1 MQKSKKDLWSNQKE
15 VIIEDVY
22 LDGVRHCKVRI
33 RGTYLRRC
41 NLNLKIDGANYPL
54 VENIVLDKKYVVKR
68 IQHLKDDVIDLYV
81 VLPKRAHKIGL
92 YIDQKKILEKNVT
105 LFARIWFKISCLVK
119 KTFKVIG
126 RLPKIIIKTLKLM
139 WTRHHFLVPP
149 RMMKQYIT
157 SFKNNISN
165 KNIDELFYNPLVDYD
180 YQKWLEENK
189 EDVILEKFSYQPFIS
204 IIIPTY
210 NVSRKLLSECLDS
223 ILNQSYQNFEI
234 CIADDCS
241 SNKETIDTLKE
252 YAKRHKNI
260 RVVYRKKNGHISEAT
275 NSAIEIAKGEFI
287 GLVDNYDVLDEN
299 ALYYMVKEL
308 NKNRD
313 LDLIYSDEDKLGFDG
328 KRCFPH
334 FKPDFSIDT
343 LLSSNYICHFTVI
356 RKSVMDDIGG
366 FRSEYNGAQDYDLFL
381 RVVEK
386 TNKIGHISKVLYH
399 WRMTEGST
407 SSAGEHKNYA
417 YIAGKN
423 ALDDYFKRNHIP
435 AKVHLIGQPQMY
447 RVEYLYDK
455 EPFVSII
462 IPTKDKAKIL
472 DTCLQSIYNKTN
484 YKNYEVIVIDNNS
497 CEEETFSLLKSYQ
510 EEHDNFKYFTYQCS
524 FNYSYLNNEAV
535 KKACG
540 DYVVLLNNDT
550 EVISGNWLHD
560 MVGYAMQEHIGCVGV
575 KLLYPNRTVQHAG
588 VVIGVGGI
596 AMHANVSTGEDNFGY
611 FGRLVSV
618 YDWSC
623 VTAACFMI
631 KKSKYLEVNGLDEN
645 LKVAYNDVDFCL
657 KLLDANYHHVVL
669 PNVKLFHYESL
680 SRGNDMREDQIKRF
694 KEETDY
700 MCDKWKNKLLR
711 DKYYN
716 DNFSYRYAFRLDRK
730 GDNDEL

>member
-275 NSAIEIAKGEFI
+275 NSAISIAKGEFI
-287 GLVDNYDVLDEN
+287 GLVDNDDVLDKN

-308 NKNRD
+308 NKNRE
-313 LDLIYSDEDKLGFDG
+313 LDLIYSDEDKLDFDG

-356 RKSVMDDIGG
+356 RKSVIDDIGG

-407 SSAGEHKNYA
+407 SSAGDHKNYA

-447 RVEYLYDK
+447 RVEYLFDK

-472 DTCLQSIYNKTN
+472 DTCLQSIYDKTN

-510 EEHDNFKYFTYQCS
+510 EEHDNFKYFTYQCP

-540 DYVVLLNNDT
+540 DYIVLLNNDT
-550 EVISGNWLHD
+550 EVISENWLSD
-560 MVGYAMQEHIGCVGV
+560 MVGYAMQEHIGCVGA

-623 VTAACFMI
+623 VTAACLMI

-694 KEETDY
+694 KKETDY
-700 MCDKWKNKLLR
+700 MCDKWKSKLLR

>member
-1 MQKSKKDLWSNQKE
+1 
-15 VIIEDVY
+15 
-22 LDGVRHCKVRI
+22 
-33 RGTYLRRC
+33 
-41 NLNLKIDGANYPL
+41 
-54 VENIVLDKKYVVKR
+54 
-68 IQHLKDDVIDLYV
+68 
-81 VLPKRAHKIGL
+81 
-92 YIDQKKILEKNVT
+92 
-105 LFARIWFKISCLVK
+105 
-119 KTFKVIG
+119 
-126 RLPKIIIKTLKLM
+126 
-139 WTRHHFLVPP
+139 
-149 RMMKQYIT
+149 
-157 SFKNNISN
+157 
-165 KNIDELFYNPLVDYD
+165 
-180 YQKWLEENK
+180 
-189 EDVILEKFSYQPFIS
+189 
-204 IIIPTY
+204 
-210 NVSRKLLSECLDS
+210 
-223 ILNQSYQNFEI
+223 
-234 CIADDCS
+234 
-241 SNKETIDTLKE
+241 
-252 YAKRHKNI
+252 
-260 RVVYRKKNGHISEAT
+260 
-275 NSAIEIAKGEFI
+275 
-287 GLVDNYDVLDEN
+287 
-299 ALYYMVKEL
+299 
-308 NKNRD
+308 
-313 LDLIYSDEDKLGFDG
+313 
-328 KRCFPH
+328 
-334 FKPDFSIDT
+334 
-343 LLSSNYICHFTVI
+343 
-356 RKSVMDDIGG
+356 
-366 FRSEYNGAQDYDLFL
+366 
-381 RVVEK
+381 
-386 TNKIGHISKVLYH
+386 
-399 WRMTEGST
+399 MTEGST
-407 SSAGEHKNYA
+407 SSAGDHKNYA

-447 RVEYLYDK
+447 RVEYLFDK

-472 DTCLQSIYNKTN
+472 DTCLQSIYDKTN

-510 EEHDNFKYFTYQCS
+510 EEHDNFKYFTYQCP
-524 FNYSYLNNEAV
+524 FNYSYINNEAV

-540 DYVVLLNNDT
+540 DYIVLLNNDT
-550 EVISGNWLHD
+550 EVISENWLSD
-560 MVGYAMQEHIGCVGV
+560 MVGYAMQEHIGCVGA

-623 VTAACFMI
+623 VTAACLMI

-694 KEETDY
+694 KKETDY
-700 MCDKWKNKLLR
+700 MCDKWKSKLLR